1 MILENK
7 KENEVLSTVQGD
19 KMTVD
24 TEDIQYLF
32 DLLSTNLYSDI
43 YGSIVRE
50 YTSNAWDSHV
60 EAGINDAIIVGFDTD
75 KDLGSY
81 FFVKDFGVGL
91 SEERVDSIFKKWGKS
106 TKRESNNQIGAFGLG
121 SKSALAY
128 TDSFYIEN
136 RYNGKQT
143 LYMMSKDETGT
154 MFSELY
160 FKDTDE
166 RNGVTIKVF
175 LKQYYDK
182 SNFQSAIQDQ
192 LPFFENVYFQDC
204 LNNDYKIYQADKFA
218 YSDLVNG
225 EMRILLGKV
234 TYPID
239 WKLLGLSRINC
250 PIAIK
255 FNIGELPIVPSR
267 ENIKYTPS
275 AKELIK
281 ERIKEVAKELSEK
294 YNEKIVE
301 IEDIN
306 KYFQTK
312 TGNHYFNFGNDTVFI
327 NWVEDYYTL
336 NKPVFKPLNN
346 LNLSNL
352 SSQNLFQ
359 RISPVGKITNSIL
372 RKGSDFNFRN
382 LYNNDK
388 IILRIETLD
397 KINSKT
403 TKYIQSLFPN
413 RQIFIFKQKNSNAYL
428 FPKKNIFRSNDEL
441 ALHYMLSLNKVS
453 KVNWRA
459 AIKQFQE
466 WEDSIYSALPLYESV
481 IPTKEFLDNQ
491 KKIKQQ
497 SINYHELRKNE
508 NKILIKKGRLSERGS
523 GIVYDNYDVKINEL
537 GKEKKIVVY
546 GQNSDKDK
554 LNKIYFIKSNKSKID
569 IVLTNKTNFT
579 YLNLVPNYIH
589 IDKFM
594 EGKTEIFKRTVTS
607 FILNDLKREY
617 SDLFLNKDFITKL
630 STHTANL
637 MTECENYISLYY
649 PTKSGFSYGGFN
661 HKDKFYQSLLEVA
674 RTNKLLDLEQL
685 AVFNQLKPMLEKFK
699 FIQYLKRDTG
709 YSSKNYVTLDCLDFA
724 VDFCKLNKIKLNS
737 NLYINKESYDNII
750 NYYLSAPKEE
760 LEKIIK
766 ISEWKLE
773 HYFKDNEFYKDEI
786 EEDIKEYLLTLNN
799 EQIIELCKTILEKN
813 SKVEIQQ
820 SELSLVD

>member
-7 KENEVLSTVQGD
+7 KENEILSTVQGD

-50 YTSNAWDSHV
+50 YTSNAWDSHI

-91 SEERVDSIFKKWGKS
+91 SEDRVDSIFKKWGKS

-143 LYMMSKDETGT
+143 LYMMSKGETGT

-160 FKDTDE
+160 SKNTDE
-166 RNGVTIKVF
+166 RNGVTIKIF
-175 LKQYYDK
+175 LKNYYDK
-182 SNFQSAIQDQ
+182 NNFSDAIADQ

-204 LNNDYKIYQADKFA
+204 LTNDYKIYQADKFA
-218 YSDLVNG
+218 YSELVHG

-239 WKLLGLSRINC
+239 WKLLGLNRINC
-250 PIAIK
+250 PIAVK

-281 ERIKEVAKELSEK
+281 ERIKEVAEELSKK

-301 IEDIN
+301 LDDIN
-306 KYFQTK
+306 EYFRSRN
-312 TGNHYFNFGNDTVFI
+312 GYHYFKFEDKSI
-327 NWVEDYYTL
+327 NIDWVEGSYFAL
-336 NKPVFKPLNN
+336 NKPVFKPLSN
-346 LNLSNL
+346 LNLDNVSN
-352 SSQNLFQ
+352 QNLFQ

-372 RKGSDFNFRN
+372 RKGSDFNFRG
-382 LYNNDK
+382 LYNNEK
-388 IILRIETLD
+388 IILRIDDLD

-403 TKYIQSLFPN
+403 TKYIQSLYPN
-413 RQIFIFKQKNSNAYL
+413 RQIFIVKQKNTNAYL
-428 FPKKNIFRSNDEL
+428 FPKSNFFGNDNL
-441 ALHYMLSLNKVS
+441 CLHFMLTLNKVS
-453 KVNWRA
+453 KFNWRA
-459 AIKQFQE
+459 SIKQFQE
-466 WEDSIYSALPLYESV
+466 WEDSVYNSLPLYESF
-481 IPTKEFLDNQ
+481 IPTKEFLDSQ

-523 GIVYDNYDVKINEL
+523 GIVYDNYDIKINEL

-554 LNKIYFIKSNKSKID
+554 LNKIYFIKSNRNKID
-569 IVLTNKTNFT
+569 IVLTNRVNFT

-607 FILNDLKREY
+607 FILRDLQREY
-617 SDLFLNKDFITKL
+617 FDVFKNKDFIDKL

-637 MTECENYISLYY
+637 MTECERYIDKYY
-649 PTKSGFSYGGFN
+649 PTKSGFSYGSFN
-661 HKDKFYQSLLEVA
+661 YTDEFYQSLLEVA

-699 FIQYLKRDTG
+699 FIQYLKKNDSYG
-709 YSSKNYVTLDCLDFA
+709 SKGCVSLDCLDFA

-737 NLYINKESYDNII
+737 NLYIKKESYDKII

-766 ISEWKLE
+766 INDWKLVNYYNNKE
-773 HYFKDNEFYKDEI
+773 YKDEI
-786 EEDIKEYLLTLNN
+786 EEDIKEYLLSLNN
-799 EQIIELCKTILEKN
+799 EQIIELCKKIILEKN
-813 SKVEIQQ
+813 SQVEIQH
-820 SELSLVD
+820 SELLEVV